1 MERST
6 PYLAYRM
13 PEQEFVTTRQAAEV
27 IGVSYT
33 TIQRMVEQG
42 LLKAWKTNGGHRRI
56 SRASLNA
63 YITGKAARKM
73 RPQLLVYHVEKQE
86 AKRQQLAQMLAGWQ
100 LPLQV
105 RAFDDG
111 ISALVAIGQER
122 PDVLIIDLLMPG
134 VSAFDLLQL
143 LQQPNHPLEG
153 IDIVLTSD
161 MDNAMVQQWASLP
174 ANVVFYGYPLPQQ
187 QMQGYFQAKTQV
199 L

>member
-1 MERST
+1 MQE
-6 PYLAYRM
+6 P
-13 PEQEFVTTRQAAEV
+13 EFVTTRQAAEV

-33 TIQRMVEQG
+33 TVQRMVEQG

-63 YITGKAARKM
+63 YITGKAARKQ
-73 RPQLLVYHVEKQE
+73 RAQLLVYHVEKQ
-86 AKRQQLAQMLAGWQ
+86 ADKRQQLAQLLAGWQ
-100 LPLQV
+100 LPLQM

-111 ISALVAIGQER
+111 ISALVAIGQAR

-143 LQQPNHPLEG
+143 LQQPNHALEG

-161 MDNAMVQQWASLP
+161 MDNDTVQQWASLP

-187 QMQGYFQAKTQV
+187 QLQGYFQAKAQA

>member
-1 MERST
+1 MS
-6 PYLAYRM
+6 
-13 PEQEFVTTRQAAEV
+13 EQEFVTTRQAAEV

-42 LLKAWKTNGGHRRI
+42 LLKAWKTTGGHRRI

-63 YITGKAARKM
+63 YITGKASRKL
-73 RPQLLVYHVEKQE
+73 RSQLLVYHVEKQE
-86 AKRQQLAQMLAGWQ
+86 EKRQQLAQMLEAWK

-105 RAFDDG
+105 RAFNDG

-143 LQQPNHPLEG
+143 LQQPEHPLEG

-161 MDNAMVQQWASLP
+161 MDNDMVQQWASLP

-187 QMQGYFQAKTQV
+187 QMQGYFQAKAQM